1 MNFLNEINMNNP
13 IKRQEVNEI
22 TKKIIGCAYK
32 VSNTLG
38 IGFIEKVYENALAH
52 VIRKSGL
59 KVAQQHPIKV
69 VFDEIIVGEFFVDLL
84 VEDRVL
90 VELKAV
96 SMLVDNHTAQALNY
110 LRASSLEI
118 CLLINFGRPKVEIKR
133 LLPSVYWKTTKP

>member
-1 MNFLNEINMNNP
+1 MDDAIQ
-13 IKRQEVNEI
+13 RQEVNEI
-22 TKKIIGCAYK
+22 TRKIIGCAYQ

-59 KVAQQHPIKV
+59 KVVQQHPIKV

-118 CLLINFGRPKVEIKR
+118 CLLINFGRPKVEVKR
-133 LLPSVYWKTTKP
+133 LLPSVYWKTAKR